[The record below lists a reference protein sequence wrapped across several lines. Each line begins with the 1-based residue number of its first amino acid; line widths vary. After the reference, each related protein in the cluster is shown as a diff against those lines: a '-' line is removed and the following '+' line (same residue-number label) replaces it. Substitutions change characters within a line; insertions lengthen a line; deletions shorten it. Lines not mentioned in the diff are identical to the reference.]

1 MPDQTVR
8 FDDERPDE
16 TEQPPTDVEVR
27 GATGASVRSAKAALA
42 LALQGASNAEIA
54 ELLHYDS
61 PGTARAAWEGLLAKS
76 YDHETDPIAFRKL
89 QSARMNRQLK
99 TVSSIA
105 FKDTVKVPDPD
116 GARDA
121 QGNIRMVEVQNPRQM
136 EALKEFR
143 NGVESL
149 SRLHG
154 VEAPKVMALMTP
166 DAKELELVVSKVA
179 GAIKSGA
186 AVEGN
191 IFGND
196 PDDIQDAEIVDE

>member
-8 FDDERPDE
+8 FDDERDDE
-16 TEQPPTDVEVR
+16 GAPPSDVQVR
-27 GATGASVRSAKAALA
+27 AATGAPVRSAKAALA
-42 LALQGASNAEIA
+42 MRLQGASNAEIA
-54 ELLHYDS
+54 EMLDYDS
-61 PGTARAAWEGLLAKS
+61 PGTARAAWEGILAKS
-76 YDHETDPIAFRKL
+76 YDDETDPVAFRKL

-99 TVSSIA
+99 TISSIA
-105 FKDTVKVPDPD
+105 FKDTVEIPDPD
-116 GARDA
+116 GSRD
-121 QGNIRMVEVQNPRQM
+121 QNGNLRMVKVQNPRQM

-191 IFGND
+191 IFGD
-196 PDDIQDAEIVDE
+196 EDVEDAEIVDE